1 VEVKLGSDSLARPP
15 LRCVLTVGTFDGLHE
30 GHLVLMRTVVERARA
45 LDGRAVV
52 YTFEPHPRK
61 VLGGKDAP
69 GLLTTLEQKLEVIA
83 ACGVDMTVLERF
95 TPEFAETPPES
106 FVRDILWARFRP
118 AEVYVG
124 FNFRFGHQR
133 EGSMQLL
140 VDLAP
145 ELGFRATLIPEVRV
159 GGVPV
164 SSTAIR
170 RLLAAGEVE
179 QAARLLGR
187 PYALR
192 GRIATGDSRGR
203 RLGFPTANLDAES
216 EILPE
221 PGVYAGRIRFLDEGG
236 PARGSEHDVVTN
248 LGRRPTFGD
257 TTLGLVA
264 EAHLLDFTGDLYG
277 RRVDL
282 TFVSRIR
289 AERRFEGVE
298 ALRAQIARDVEEARR
313 RLAGPRS

>member
-1 VEVKLGSDSLARPP
+1 VEVKLGSDSLAPP
-15 LRCVLTVGTFDGLHE
+15 PARCVLTVGTFDGLHE

-45 LDGRAVV
+45 LDGHSVV

-61 VLGGKDAP
+61 VLGGADAP

-95 TPEFAETPPES
+95 TPAFAETPPET
-106 FVRDILWARFRP
+106 FVREILWARFRP
-118 AEVYVG
+118 VEVYVG
-124 FNFRFGHQR
+124 YNFRFGHHR
-133 EGSMQLL
+133 EGSMRLL
-140 VDLAP
+140 VDLGP
-145 ELGFRATLIPEVRV
+145 ELGFRATLIPEVKV
-159 GGVPV
+159 GGAPV

-179 QAARLLGR
+179 EAARLLGR

-192 GRIATGDSRGR
+192 GRIATGDRRGR
-203 RLGFPTANLDAES
+203 SLGFPTANLEAEN
-216 EILPE
+216 EVLPE
-221 PGVYAGRIRFLDEGG
+221 PGVYAGWVRFLDEGD
-236 PARGSEHDVVTN
+236 PPRGSERAAVTN

-257 TTLGLVA
+257 ALGLVA
-264 EAHLLDFTGDLYG
+264 EAHLLDFSGDLYG

-282 TFVSRIR
+282 SFVSRIR
-289 AERRFEGVE
+289 PERRFEGAE

-313 RLAGPRS
+313 RLGGRRP

>member
-1 VEVKLGSDSLARPP
+1 VEVRLGSDSLAPP
-15 LRCVLTVGTFDGLHE
+15 PVRCVLTVGTFDGLHE

-45 LDGRAVV
+45 LDGHAVV

-95 TPEFAETPPES
+95 TPAFAETPPET
-106 FVRDILWARFRP
+106 FVRDILWGRFRP
-118 AEVYVG
+118 TEVYVG

-133 EGSMQLL
+133 EGSMKLL

-159 GGVPV
+159 GGAPV

-179 QAARLLGR
+179 DAARLLGR

-192 GRIATGDSRGR
+192 GRIATGDRRGR
-203 RLGFPTANLDAES
+203 QLGFPTANLEAEN
-216 EILPE
+216 EVLPE
-221 PGVYAGRIRFLDEGG
+221 PGVYAGRMRFLDEGD
-236 PARGSEHDVVTN
+236 PPRGSELDAVTN

-257 TTLGLVA
+257 ALGLVA
-264 EAHLLDFTGDLYG
+264 EAHLLDFAGDLYG

-289 AERRFEGVE
+289 PERRFEGVE

-313 RLAGPRS
+313 RLAGRRS